1 VRLRAPRPL
10 RTLVLL
16 GLVSLA
22 VVGWTATRADPP
34 RPPPHGLRVTFLDVG
49 QGDATLLE
57 APGARVLVDEGPP
70 EADVARQLRRLGI
83 HRLSALV
90 LSHPQRDHIG
100 GAASILRSV
109 RVGFVIDPR
118 LAASGPEE
126 RAAMSEA
133 RARGVRVVAARA
145 GTAYRIGQLRLSILW
160 PDGPGG
166 EGEDPNQRA
175 VVLTATYGATD
186 VLLTADAESDVTLPL
201 DLPPV
206 EVLKVGHHGSRDD
219 GLPELLERTRPR
231 VAVISCGLGNDYG
244 HPAASTLHA
253 LGAAPGLHV
262 YRTDLDGSVVVESDG
277 ARLSVEQER

>member
-1 VRLRAPRPL
+1 
-10 RTLVLL
+10 
-16 GLVSLA
+16 
-22 VVGWTATRADPP
+22 
-34 RPPPHGLRVTFLDVG
+34 
-49 QGDATLLE
+49 
-57 APGARVLVDEGPP
+57 
-70 EADVARQLRRLGI
+70 VARR
-83 HRLSALV
+83 
-90 LSHPQRDHIG
+90 
-100 GAASILRSV
+100 
-109 RVGFVIDPR
+109 PR
-118 LAASGPEE
+118 
-126 RAAMSEA
+126 
-133 RARGVRVVAARA
+133 
-145 GTAYRIGQLRLSILW
+145 
-160 PDGPGG
+160 G

-206 EVLKVGHHGSRDD
+206 EVMKVGHHGSRDD